1 MTTFDD
7 VAVVQTTISISK
19 KLYTEFKE
27 KASKEGFSVN
37 DAIGSLIFNY
47 VNELY
52 PNNN

>member
-19 KLYTEFKE
+19 KLYTEFRE
-27 KASKEGFSVN
+27 KAAKEGFSVN
-37 DAIGSLIFNY
+37 DAVGSLIFNY

-52 PNNN
+52 PNRD

>member
-7 VAVVQTTISISK
+7 VAVIQTTVSISK
-19 KLYTEFKE
+19 KLYVEFKK

-52 PNNN
+52 PNKD